1 MELAR
6 RSVTGNLTIDGKQI
20 PVLGLCLGHQALGL
34 ADGWKLVESPK
45 GPVHGTPSMII
56 SDGTGIFAG
65 VPRESVMM
73 RYNSLIL
80 IPEDGDLIPNSWD
93 HTGDLVM
100 GVTHQSLPID
110 GVQFHP
116 ESVGSPGGRDLLS
129 NFLTRKPEISNYRI
143 KEQVG
148 GP

>member
-1 MELAR
+1 M
-6 RSVTGNLTIDGKQI
+6 
-20 PVLGLCLGHQALGL
+20 
-34 ADGWKLVESPK
+34 
-45 GPVHGTPSMII
+45 
-56 SDGTGIFAG
+56 
-65 VPRESVMM
+65 
-73 RYNSLIL
+73 IL